1 MELRTACSPQD
12 AKHYDTDRM
21 RKEFLIQ
28 DLFSV
33 NKVKYVYSQVR
44 RRPVWQLLRYEHD
57 ARDPGRSASGDG

>member
-57 ARDPGRSASGDG
+57 A